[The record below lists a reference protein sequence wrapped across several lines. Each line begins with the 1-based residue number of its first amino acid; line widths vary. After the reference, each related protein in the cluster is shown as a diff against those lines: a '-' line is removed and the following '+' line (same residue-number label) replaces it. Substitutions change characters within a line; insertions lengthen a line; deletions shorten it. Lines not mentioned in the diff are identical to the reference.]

1 MCYISV
7 FYLKK
12 NSRNTTIKS
21 VFFGG
26 VDSQMRAFAI
36 PSARD
41 YYDHALCR
49 GGRYESAVAVAI
61 ISIFFDLWNMD

>member
-7 FYLKK
+7 FYLKNQPK
-12 NSRNTTIKS
+12 HNHKIG
-21 VFFGG
+21 VFGG